1 MLTNSTKV
9 ARIIVEELLNA
20 GVQHAVLA
28 PGSRSA
34 PLAIALLQAQEA
46 GLVSVHVRID
56 ERDAG
61 YLALGLAKATE
72 SLVPIVVTSGTAVA
86 NLLPAVV
93 EGFQSGVPL
102 VLLTADRPVVARG
115 KSTPQTINQENIF
128 GNFVKGSID
137 TSINDFVASDFREL
151 VQLAR
156 SIHCGPVH
164 LNIQFELPLVP
175 AKDELNWQPKLA
187 PAHVSSDRLFGNR
200 LEPVQ
205 SFAFPDRGLIIA
217 GDIREETEAQAVGE
231 LATLLNWPIV
241 CEPTSNLHIHSH
253 ALAHGILLVTSQQ
266 LPAPEAIITAGTV
279 GLSRPILKLLKATS
293 DYTALH
299 LSGNGPELPDPV
311 QNASRILD
319 FVPTTPAHADT
330 VWLDLWQTADE
341 KVSNI
346 INDYLQAE
354 SLSGPSAAVTVW
366 SQAAQS
372 DSLMVAASWSVRHLE
387 SFAPKRAGLKVF
399 GNRGANGIDGLIST
413 AWGAALASAGR
424 TYLLMGD
431 VAFLHDIGALAIPEG
446 EAQPDL
452 TIVVLD
458 NDGGGIFNQL
468 EQGEPQYANYFEKAF
483 GTPHG
488 KDLWQ
493 IAESFGFASTRVT
506 TRTELGDALNRSG
519 KIPGVHIVICLT
531 GSRAKENELLSQ
543 IRTRVTAELSTTADS
558 N

>member
-1 MLTNSTKV
+1 MLNNSTKV
-9 ARIIVEELLNA
+9 ARLIVEQLLTA

-61 YLALGLAKATE
+61 YLALGLAKATG
-72 SLVPIVVTSGTAVA
+72 SIVPVVVTSGTAVA
-86 NLLPAVV
+86 NLMPAVV
-93 EGFQSGVPL
+93 EGFQSGLPL
-102 VLLTADRPVVARG
+102 VLLTADRPEVARG
-115 KSTPQTINQENIF
+115 NSTPQTINQENIF

-137 TSINDFVASDFREL
+137 TSINDFVVSDLREL
-151 VQLAR
+151 LNLAQ

-175 AKDELNWQPKLA
+175 AEDELHWQPKLDLA
-187 PAHVSSDRLFGNR
+187 DVSANR
-200 LEPVQ
+200 FSVNPLKSAQ
-205 SFAFPDRGLIIA
+205 SFAFSDNGLILA
-217 GDIREETEAQAVGE
+217 GDIRDQAEAQAVGE

-241 CEPTSNLHIHSH
+241 CEPTSNLHSHSH
-253 ALAHGILLVTSQQ
+253 ALAHGILLITSQQ
-266 LPAPEAIITAGTV
+266 LPAPAAIITAGTV
-279 GLSRPILKLLKATS
+279 GLSRPILKLLKETG

-319 FVPTTPAHADT
+319 FVPTTPAHADSA
-330 VWLDLWQTADE
+330 WLDLWQTADQ
-341 KVSNI
+341 KVGNI
-346 INDYLQAE
+346 INDYLQSE

-366 SQAAQS
+366 SHAAEP
-372 DSLMVAASWSVRHLE
+372 DHLMVAASWSVRHLE
-387 SFAPKRAGLKVF
+387 SFAPKRAGLTVV

-446 EAQPDL
+446 EDHPDL

-493 IAESFGFASTRVT
+493 ISESFGFASTRVT
-506 TRTELGDALNRSG
+506 TRTELSEALNRSG

-531 GSRAKENELLSQ
+531 GSRANENQLLNQ
-543 IRTRVTAELSTTADS
+543 IRTKVTAELSTPANS